1 MKKIL
6 VISLAALSLLA
17 CQKNAAPVAETTGNA
32 VRFRAEIPNTYVLKS
47 TALEGKKVRI
57 AADATLDN
65 ATVVAL
71 VEGNKLTPETDI
83 FWKPE
88 QTAKTTFVG
97 LYQDLESGDAP
108 AAPAGLKQEYGMV
121 SGEGAHDYAY
131 HSTYLTAT
139 AKDVTPET
147 TVNLAFKHPFSKLGV
162 TVTNDLTDGFTV
174 KGVVLKDIVTKGTLD
189 LAAETVEL
197 GTEKLPVPAALV
209 DGKYSAIILP
219 QTAKL
224 AIYVTVG
231 KEGAEDREY
240 AFTLTA
246 ANAFVANKAYS
257 ANVKLTDET
266 VVGEAVGFAFTV
278 ADWEDAGTL
287 ETEELVETHVWS
299 AIGSWDDWAADIDL
313 TETSAGIWEADI
325 AYTAGAQFKLRQD
338 HAWDKSAGLKSGWTF
353 YGLGAF
359 DDGYL
364 EENSSVNIVLKA
376 DADTDV
382 EDGTYHIE
390 FHSADYRFIVTAVT
404 PEP

>member
-1 MKKIL
+1 MKKL
-6 VISLAALSLLA
+6 FVFTLALAAAFA
-17 CQKNAAPVAETTGNA
+17 CQKNAAPVAETTGQA

-65 ATVVAL
+65 ANVVAL

-108 AAPAGLKQEYGMV
+108 AAPTNLKQEYGMV

-139 AKDVTPET
+139 AKDVTPKT

-197 GTEKLPVPAALV
+197 GTEKLPVPAALIE
-209 DGKYSAIILP
+209 GKYSAIILP
-219 QTAKL
+219 QSAKL

-287 ETEELVETHVWS
+287 ETEELKPVWS
-299 AIGSWDDWAADIDL
+299 VCGIPDWDTDIDM

-338 HAWDKSAGLKSGWTF
+338 HAWDKSAGLKSGWSF

-376 DADTDV
+376 NADTDV

>member
-1 MKKIL
+1 MKKL
-6 VISLAALSLLA
+6 FFLTLALAAAFA
-17 CQKNAAPVAETTGNA
+17 CQKREAPVGETTGEA

-71 VEGNKLTPETDI
+71 VDGNKLTPETDI

-97 LYQDLESGDAP
+97 LYQELESGDAP
-108 AAPAGLKQEYGMV
+108 AAPTDLKQEYGMV

-139 AKDVTPET
+139 AKDVTPKT

-219 QTAKL
+219 QSAKL

-246 ANAFVANKAYS
+246 ANTFAANKAYS

-287 ETEELVETHVWS
+287 ETEELKPVWS
-299 AIGSWDDWAADIDL
+299 VCGIPDWDTDIDM
-313 TETSAGIWEADI
+313 TETSAGVWEADI
-325 AYTAGAQFKLRQD
+325 EYTAGAEFKLRLD
-338 HAWDKSAGLKSGWTF
+338 HAWDKSAGLKSGWSF

-376 DADTDV
+376 NADTDV

>member
-1 MKKIL
+1 M
-6 VISLAALSLLA
+6 
-17 CQKNAAPVAETTGNA
+17 
-32 VRFRAEIPNTYVLKS
+32 RFRAEIPNTYVLKS

-71 VEGNKLTPETDI
+71 VEGNALTPETDI

-97 LYQDLESGDAP
+97 LYHDLESGDAP
-108 AAPAGLKQEYGMV
+108 VAPEDLKQEYGMV

-189 LAAETVEL
+189 FAAETVEL

-219 QTAKL
+219 QAAKL

-231 KEGAEDREY
+231 KEGNEDREY

-246 ANAFVANKAYS
+246 SNTFAANKSYS

-287 ETEELVETHVWS
+287 ETEELVPEEPKWVVIGKLNGKTWEEPAVIDMVKDEYGNWS
-299 AIGSWDDWAADIDL
+299 ADITYAEGD
-313 TETSAGIWEADI
+313 E
-325 AYTAGAQFKLRQD
+325 FKLKCED
-338 HAWDKSAGLKSGWTF
+338 TWAGMQSGWTF
-353 YGLGAF
+353 YGLGDF
-359 DDGYL
+359 GNDSNYL
-364 EENSSVNIVLKA
+364 STANTAVNIVLE
-376 DADTDV
+376 DA
-382 EDGTYHIE
+382 G
-390 FHSADYRFIVTAVT
+390 DYNLFFAPSTNWFIVTAVT

>member
-1 MKKIL
+1 MKKL
-6 VISLAALSLLA
+6 FFLTLALAAAFA

-65 ATVVAL
+65 ATTVAIA
-71 VEGNKLTPETDI
+71 EGNELAPETVI
-83 FWKPE
+83 RWKDG
-88 QTAKTTFVG
+88 QTDKTTFAG
-97 LYQDLESGDAP
+97 LYQELESGDAP
-108 AAPAGLKQEYGMV
+108 AAPTGLKLDYDMV
-121 SGEGAHDYAY
+121 SSLGAHDYAY
-131 HSTYLTAT
+131 HSTFLTAT
-139 AKDVTPET
+139 AKNVTPET

-162 TVTNDLTDGFTV
+162 TVSNGLTDGSTIKEV
-174 KGVVLKDIVTKGTLD
+174 SLKNVVTAGTLD
-189 LAAETVEL
+189 LAADAVTL
-197 GTEKLPVPAALV
+197 GTDKKVVPTTVV

-224 AIYVTVG
+224 AIYVTVT
-231 KEGAEDREY
+231 KDNADRDY

-246 ANAFVANKAYS
+246 EATFEANKSYT
-257 ANVKLTDET
+257 ANVTLDDGT
-266 VVGEAVGFAFTV
+266 VEGEAVAFAFTV
-278 ADWEDAGTL
+278 ADWVDAGTL

-299 AIGSWDDWAADIDL
+299 AIGSWDEWNADIDL
-313 TETSAGIWEADI
+313 TETSDGVWEGDI
-325 AYTAGAQFKLRQD
+325 EYTAGDNFKLRQD
-338 HAWDKSAGLKSGWTF
+338 HAWDKSAGLKSGWSF
-353 YGLGAF
+353 YGLGEFA
-359 DDGYL
+359 DGYL
-364 EENSSVNIVLKA
+364 EENSNTNIVLKA